1 MACDVVCYGR
11 RGALETRSALLVLSL
26 IGATVYTANGDGAQP
41 IDPASIQSEPV
52 EVHSVIVD
60 TPRVV
65 SLSHASPETWSTL
78 TSPVQ
83 RDEKLPAAGQA
94 AQAGPGFD
102 EIEHLKVSSAANIRS
117 GPSVSAA
124 IVGIA
129 HAGAEVQVASRAFGW
144 TQIIDPWSWRT
155 GWICSK
161 FLTPLP
167 IPSTPAGVILG

>member
-1 MACDVVCYGR
+1 MACGVVCYGR
-11 RGALETRSALLVLSL
+11 RGALETRMKRALLALSL

-102 EIEHLKVSSAANIRS
+102 EI
-117 GPSVSAA
+117 
-124 IVGIA
+124 
-129 HAGAEVQVASRAFGW
+129 QFGGQH
-144 TQIIDPWSWRT
+144 T
-155 GWICSK
+155 
-161 FLTPLP
+161 
-167 IPSTPAGVILG
+167 